1 MIQSSILD
9 VLIGFI
15 FSAIYRIKRQGKSG
29 GAYQVA
35 AAEQSPAL
43 QTEAADEERH
53 VWGEETRVGG
63 GFKSLR
69 RVAPLI

>member
-35 AAEQSPAL
+35 AEQSPAL
-43 QTEAADEERH
+43 QTEAADKERH
-53 VWGEETRVGG
+53 VWGEETRVGR